1 MMFVFYIL
9 LGYLIYRF
17 ITGFLIPVFKASRQI
32 RRQFSDMQ
40 EQMQEQMQSR
50 QQTSAPEP
58 DSGKPKNQVGEYI
71 EFEELKS
78 K

>member
-1 MMFVFYIL
+1 MMIVFYIL

-40 EQMQEQMQSR
+40 EHMQEQMQSR
-50 QQTSAPEP
+50 QQTTPEP
-58 DSGKPKNQVGEYI
+58 NSGKPKNQVGEYI

-78 K
+78 N